1 MAADN
6 FEKCLPV
13 TLTFEGG
20 DVDDPR
26 DPGGATSRGVTQA
39 VYDAYRDGKHM
50 SRRTV
55 FQMESHE
62 LLDIY
67 RARYWD
73 LVGGDRLPA
82 GVDLAVFD
90 FAVNSGVRRA
100 VKEVQHLVG
109 VTEDGVMG
117 PGTLTAVLEYAQTK
131 SPLYLLEAICDD
143 RMAFLKA
150 LKTYA
155 TFGNGWRGRVMGDH
169 DGLQDG
175 DNGIIDIAGAMAL
188 GDPVWGPNSKVYTPK
203 TWKA

>member
-6 FEKCLPV
+6 FDKCLPF
-13 TLTFEGG
+13 TLTWEGG

-26 DPGGATSRGVTQA
+26 DPGGATSRGVTQS

-131 SPLYLLEAICDD
+131 STLFLLDAICDD
-143 RMAFLKA
+143 RMAFLKG

-155 TFGNGWRGRVMGDH
+155 TFGNGWRRRVMGDH

-175 DNGIIDIAGAMAL
+175 DNGVIDIAGAMAL
-188 GDPVWGPNSKVYTPK
+188 GDPIWGPNSKSYTPK